1 MKKLLFVCLGNICRS
16 PAAEAV
22 MKSLIEK
29 SPFQGKIE
37 VDSCGTSAH
46 HEGEMADS
54 RMRSHA
60 RKRGYNL
67 ESIARGFCDKDFSDY
82 DFILTMDDSNYRNII
97 SLDQSGS
104 YKTKVFPMTQ
114 FCKEIKVKEVPDP
127 YYGGPEG
134 FEHVLDILEDACGN
148 FLNTM
153 KDKLE

>member
-1 MKKLLFVCLGNICRS
+1 MKAS
-16 PAAEAV
+16 PV
-22 MKSLIEK
+22 
-29 SPFQGKIE
+29 G
-37 VDSCGTSAH
+37 
-46 HEGEMADS
+46 
-54 RMRSHA
+54 
-60 RKRGYNL
+60 
-67 ESIARGFCDKDFSDY
+67 Y